1 MTITYT
7 GDGRYLDG
15 VPMRD
20 LTDEEWAALADEL
33 RAAALEL
40 GVYKAPAKKTDEK
53 SPAKEK

>member
-20 LTDEEWAALADEL
+20 LTDDEWAAIPADDRKQALKLGIYKE
-33 RAAALEL
+33 AAKQA
-40 GVYKAPAKKTDEK
+40 GEK